1 MTHAQ
6 KMAQAARAL
15 VALSLESVD
24 NRQVAKDQIATLRQE
39 SGKLSQAQ
47 NNAKMKAAAREAQT
61 DDRQKYKRLRPSH
74 SKLHV
79 NVKLP
84 LALRR

>member
-39 SGKLSQAQ
+39 CGKLSQAQ
-47 NNAKMKAAAREAQT
+47 NNAKMKAAAREAQN
-61 DDRQKYKRLRPSH
+61 DDRQIDMFGD
-74 SKLHV
+74 
-79 NVKLP
+79 
-84 LALRR
+84 AA